1 MTAVVYRPDHPLA
14 NANGMVPRDVAPAV
28 HGGKSIYVMSDL
40 PGYRSP
46 LGTGWIEGRAAR
58 REDLKRGNCRE
69 VDPGEWSPR
78 REVKRRDIEVRPIVR
93 D

>member
-1 MTAVVYRPDHPLA
+1 MTAVVYRPGHPLA
-14 NANGMVPRDVAPAV
+14 NENGMVPRDVAPAEYR
-28 HGGKSIYVMSDL
+28 GKSIYVMSDL

-46 LGTGWIEGRAAR
+46 LGTGWVEGRVAR

-69 VDPGEWSPR
+69 VDPGEWSPH
-78 REVKRRDIEVRPIVR
+78 REIKRRDIEIRPIVR